1 MAVSPLR
8 RGEQE
13 EVEPV
18 SGKVLALS
26 DSGNGS
32 GKMQI
37 SSCKGVWEGNLLA

>member
-1 MAVSPLR
+1 MSVSPLR
-8 RGEQE
+8 KGEEE
-13 EVEPV
+13 EVGPE
-18 SGKVLALS
+18 SGKLFALN